1 MSKLYGFGSNG
12 NGQLGLGHVEDTHK
26 PTLCIGIPDHEVIIK
41 ISGGGNHSAV
51 VTESGKVYF
60 AGFSQ
65 LGENYMQYIL
75 KASPEKQQAWTVYQ
89 ERFSEIKWKDV
100 ACGWASTLLLSQ
112 EGKVYGVGSS
122 RWNEIDG
129 KKDNKEQEL
138 TEILIHE
145 DIVSVACGWRHA
157 VALSNEGNVFGWGWG
172 RHGQLG
178 PSKVETDKKDI
189 RSIQKIELPQK
200 ILQVA
205 CGHLYTIFRAEDGSV
220 YGVGSNKYGQLD
232 NKDNEVRIVEPRV
245 VYRNSVYIDAG
256 WHHTLSLGSVGELKA
271 SGRKDHG
278 QITKSHL
285 LQNIKQFCCGSEHTL
300 AIQEDRLI
308 GWGWNEHGNCATD
321 KDFTDEPIVISTST
335 KIRAFGAGCATS
347 WFAVIK
353 RFYSMSTSPRI
364 LTVGTGAVGA
374 IYSWRLAKSCE
385 ITAVC
390 RSNFQ
395 NVLEKG
401 FDINSAKFGQEIF
414 HPHKVVRTVSD
425 SVTSVPFDYVLVTLK
440 ALPEV
445 YNVADIISPAIKDE
459 NTAIVL
465 IQNGL
470 GVEEPIV
477 ERFSNNPIISIVAY
491 IGTSQHEPGKITMLG
506 NESLIVGKYLKAKRS
521 SVEQQA
527 KLVEYLKKGGVDVQ
541 EVDNIEKTRW
551 QKLLWNASFSPI
563 CTLTGMNTNEVL
575 ENEEATK
582 AVKALINEMVEVA
595 NAEGCD
601 FDVEQQTETMIARTY
616 ATAKNYKPSMQLDKE
631 RGSPMEIEAILGNAL
646 KRAKTRGLSVPQL
659 EMVHSIYIPLLFAQ
673 GLLGIGLVQL
683 ARSPVFL
690 NKLTFSSLEYVAL
703 DL

>member
-12 NGQLGLGHVEDTHK
+12 NGQLGIGHVEDTHK
-26 PTLCIGIPDHEVIIK
+26 PTLCIGIPDHEVILK

-145 DIVSVACGWRHA
+145 DIISVACGWRHA

-232 NKDNEVRIVEPRV
+232 NEDREIRIAEPRV

-256 WHHTLSLGSVGELKA
+256 WHHTLSLGSIGELKA

-278 QITKSHL
+278 QITKNHL

-401 FDINSAKFGQEIF
+401 FDINSAKFGQETF

-425 SVTSVPFDYVLVTLK
+425 SVTSAPFDYVLVTLK

-445 YNVADIISPAIKDE
+445 YNVADIISPVIKDE
-459 NTAIVL
+459 STAIVL

-477 ERFSNNPIISIVAY
+477 ERFPNNPIISIVAY
-491 IGTSQHEPGKITMLG
+491 IGTSQHEPGKITMIG

-541 EVDNIEKTRW
+541 EVDDVEKVRW

-563 CTLTGMNTNEVL
+563 CTLTGMNTSEVL
-575 ENEEATK
+575 ENEEAIK
-582 AVKALINEMVEVA
+582 AVKALINEVVKVA

-601 FDVEQQTETMIARTY
+601 FDVEQQTETMIEKTY

-646 KRAKTRGLSVPQL
+646 KRAKARGLNVPQL
-659 EMVHSIYIPLLFAQ
+659 EMVYSICSAANQHIINMP
-673 GLLGIGLVQL
+673 
-683 ARSPVFL
+683 
-690 NKLTFSSLEYVAL
+690 KL
-703 DL
+703 

>member
-1 MSKLYGFGSNG
+1 MLTQVCSKSIHKNLENIQCPSFFFFQSMSKLYGFGSNG

-232 NKDNEVRIVEPRV
+232 NEDNEVRIVEPHV

-300 AIQEDRLI
+300 AIQGDRLI

-347 WFAVIK
+347 WFAV
-353 RFYSMSTSPRI
+353 M
-364 LTVGTGAVGA
+364 
-374 IYSWRLAKSCE
+374 
-385 ITAVC
+385 
-390 RSNFQ
+390 
-395 NVLEKG
+395 
-401 FDINSAKFGQEIF
+401 
-414 HPHKVVRTVSD
+414 
-425 SVTSVPFDYVLVTLK
+425 
-440 ALPEV
+440 
-445 YNVADIISPAIKDE
+445 
-459 NTAIVL
+459 
-465 IQNGL
+465 
-470 GVEEPIV
+470 
-477 ERFSNNPIISIVAY
+477 
-491 IGTSQHEPGKITMLG
+491 
-506 NESLIVGKYLKAKRS
+506 
-521 SVEQQA
+521 
-527 KLVEYLKKGGVDVQ
+527 
-541 EVDNIEKTRW
+541 
-551 QKLLWNASFSPI
+551 
-563 CTLTGMNTNEVL
+563 
-575 ENEEATK
+575 
-582 AVKALINEMVEVA
+582 
-595 NAEGCD
+595 
-601 FDVEQQTETMIARTY
+601 
-616 ATAKNYKPSMQLDKE
+616 
-631 RGSPMEIEAILGNAL
+631 
-646 KRAKTRGLSVPQL
+646 
-659 EMVHSIYIPLLFAQ
+659 
-673 GLLGIGLVQL
+673 
-683 ARSPVFL
+683 
-690 NKLTFSSLEYVAL
+690 
-703 DL
+703 

>member
-12 NGQLGLGHVEDTHK
+12 NGQLGIGHVEDTHK
-26 PTLCIGIPDHEVIIK
+26 PTLCIGIPDHEVILK

-122 RWNEIDG
+122 RWNEIDD

-145 DIVSVACGWRHA
+145 DIISVACGWRHA

-232 NKDNEVRIVEPRV
+232 NEDREIRIAEPRV

-256 WHHTLSLGSVGELKA
+256 WHHTLSLGSIGELKA

-278 QITKSHL
+278 QITKNHL

-347 WFAVIK
+347 WFAV
-353 RFYSMSTSPRI
+353 M
-364 LTVGTGAVGA
+364 
-374 IYSWRLAKSCE
+374 
-385 ITAVC
+385 
-390 RSNFQ
+390 
-395 NVLEKG
+395 
-401 FDINSAKFGQEIF
+401 
-414 HPHKVVRTVSD
+414 
-425 SVTSVPFDYVLVTLK
+425 
-440 ALPEV
+440 
-445 YNVADIISPAIKDE
+445 
-459 NTAIVL
+459 
-465 IQNGL
+465 
-470 GVEEPIV
+470 
-477 ERFSNNPIISIVAY
+477 
-491 IGTSQHEPGKITMLG
+491 
-506 NESLIVGKYLKAKRS
+506 
-521 SVEQQA
+521 
-527 KLVEYLKKGGVDVQ
+527 
-541 EVDNIEKTRW
+541 
-551 QKLLWNASFSPI
+551 
-563 CTLTGMNTNEVL
+563 
-575 ENEEATK
+575 
-582 AVKALINEMVEVA
+582 
-595 NAEGCD
+595 
-601 FDVEQQTETMIARTY
+601 
-616 ATAKNYKPSMQLDKE
+616 
-631 RGSPMEIEAILGNAL
+631 
-646 KRAKTRGLSVPQL
+646 
-659 EMVHSIYIPLLFAQ
+659 
-673 GLLGIGLVQL
+673 
-683 ARSPVFL
+683 
-690 NKLTFSSLEYVAL
+690 
-703 DL
+703 